1 MKTVTIDTNNI
12 KDTETFHEEF
22 KRVMGFPDFYGMNM
36 DAWID
41 CMSDIG
47 GRMMAEPLNT
57 NEPICIEL
65 QATED
70 FSKRLPEIVSTLI
83 ECTAFVNQSLLDDVV
98 HADNGKYIVLK
109 FL

>member
-12 KDTETFHEEF
+12 KDKETFHEEF

-41 CMSDIG
+41 CMSDIE
-47 GRMMAEPLNT
+47 GRMMSESLNMS
-57 NEPICIEL
+57 EPICIEL

-70 FSKRLPEIVSTLI
+70 FNKRLPEIMSSLI
-83 ECTAFVNQSLLDDVV
+83 ECTAFVNQCFLDDRI
-98 HADNGKYIVLK
+98 HHNNGKYIVLK